1 MSYKSKAKYL
11 IISIVALLLSFSV
24 KAAAVEAEM
33 SQVTL
38 FVEGMMKSRG
48 GVTWMSWPDSVV
60 VALSELPGISG
71 DNIVVNLERDAFT
84 LQYDAERVSLEEM
97 YQTIRELGYS
107 PGVEPTTG
115 ETISQTDSQTE
126 NSPLLPA
133 FASSRAEDKLVV
145 AAFSAEWC
153 AACILLKERVLS
165 DNRIEELLA
174 NYIVVEIDMDT
185 YMEVARSLEVVGMPT
200 LLVLNANGEELF
212 RSVGLIEADALAE
225 ELAALSGR

>member
-1 MSYKSKAKYL
+1 M
-11 IISIVALLLSFSV
+11 
-24 KAAAVEAEM
+24 
-33 SQVTL
+33 
-38 FVEGMMKSRG
+38 
-48 GVTWMSWPDSVV
+48 V